1 MLLSTPAGQCFP
13 LPELHRDRQPGL
25 HRDRRPEL
33 HRDRQ
38 PGLRTGNGYLPYD

>member
-1 MLLSTPAGQCFP
+1 MLP
-13 LPELHRDRQPGL
+13 LPELHRDRQLGL

-38 PGLRTGNGYLPYD
+38 SGLRTGNGYLPYD